1 MSNTNVGWRPGQLLV
16 DFNLLSKNHWNEEV
30 ARIVKASKTT
40 QQRMAEWSPELTRH
54 RSPS

>member
-1 MSNTNVGWRPGQLLV
+1 MPNTNVA
-16 DFNLLSKNHWNEEV
+16 DFHLLSKHRWSEEV

-54 RSPS
+54 RSPT